1 MRFPVLVLHIIAGT
15 LGMLSG
21 FAAMALRKGSRR
33 HSIVGDVFVVSML
46 ALALSGTYLAVLKSQ
61 PGNILGGTFTF
72 YLVLTAWMAA
82 RRGDSRTGLFEW
94 VTFPIG
100 FSVAA
105 IEITAGFQA
114 LMSPTGLK
122 YDYPPGPYFFMG
134 SIAALAAIG
143 DIRMMVRGGIA
154 GTQRVTRHLWRM
166 CFAQFIAAASIFLA
180 RQDRFP
186 IFLRKTGVLV
196 FLSVLPLLVLIFW
209 MIRVRFSAAYKKKLP
224 TVRSPQAGTVDW
236 GPHKFGP
243 THLPQL

>member
-1 MRFPVLVLHIIAGT
+1 MRFPILVLHIVAGT

-61 PGNILGGTFTF
+61 MGNILGGIFTF
-72 YLVLTAWMAA
+72 YLVITAWMVA
-82 RRGDSRTGLFEW
+82 RRGDLRTGVFDW
-94 VTFPIG
+94 VMFLIG
-100 FSVAA
+100 FAVAA
-105 IEITAGFQA
+105 IEITSGFQA

-134 SIAALAAIG
+134 SIAVLAVIG
-143 DIRMMVRGGIA
+143 DIRMLVRGGIA
-154 GTQRVTRHLWRM
+154 GAARVARHLWRM

-180 RQDRFP
+180 RADRFP
-186 IFLRKTGVLV
+186 VFLRKTGLLV

-209 MIRVRFSAAYKKKLP
+209 MVRVRFANKWWGNVKRQPQITSA
-224 TVRSPQAGTVDW
+224 
-236 GPHKFGP
+236 PH
-243 THLPQL
+243 LDLVAN

>member
-1 MRFPVLVLHIIAGT
+1 MRFPILVLHITAGT

-72 YLVLTAWMAA
+72 YLVVTAWMAA
-82 RRGDSRTGLFEW
+82 RRGDSRTGLFDW
-94 VTFPIG
+94 TAFLIG
-100 FSVAA
+100 FAVAA
-105 IEITAGFQA
+105 VEITFGFQA
-114 LMSPTGLK
+114 WKSPTGLR
-122 YDYPPGPYFFMG
+122 YDYPPGPYLIMG
-134 SIAALAAIG
+134 SVAALAVIG
-143 DIRMMVRGGIA
+143 DIRMLVRRGIT
-154 GTQRVTRHLWRM
+154 GTPRVARHLWRM

-186 IFLRKTGVLV
+186 AFLRKTGVLA

-209 MIRVRFSAAYKKKLP
+209 LIRVRVSTAYKKKLP
-224 TVRSPQAGTVDW
+224 AVRSPQVGTVDW
-236 GPHKFGP
+236 SVTLAGHSR
-243 THLPQL
+243 